1 MSKFTPGPWNI
12 RPLRSKFYGTEIE
25 IGRGLVNVWL
35 PMDSGEYVLSP
46 RELENGET
54 PEEVEWSHAETERN
68 YYTATLIS
76 AAPDMYEA
84 LSKLLLAL
92 DTAENYTG
100 NHGFSKIFAGPLR
113 DARAALAKAEGK

>member
-1 MSKFTPGPWNI
+1 MSKFSPGPWNI

-54 PEEVEWSHAETERN
+54 PEEVEWSHAESERN
-68 YYTATLIS
+68 YYTARLIAS
-76 AAPDMYEA
+76 APELYEA
-84 LSKLLLAL
+84 LKS
-92 DTAENYTG
+92 
-100 NHGFSKIFAGPLR
+100 IFDADMTYIDGIAQGITYEQAQI
-113 DARAALAKAEGK
+113 ARAALAKAEGK